1 MDDKIM
7 DDLIFYINVL
17 LVVIAS
23 IALFLIFL
31 FEKNFKIIIKNNN
44 DNNVKKYIVFAIK
57 YCSKREKFLGVKR
70 LREIVEDVYLNNYCM
85 FNALAI
91 SLFIACCGLMLNTI
105 ANKNTIGLVFI
116 MFMMCILIVLKIE
129 LDYIIKKKILLKID
143 KEIK

>member
-1 MDDKIM
+1 MDH
-7 DDLIFYINVL
+7 LVLNINML
-17 LVVIAS
+17 LVVIAI
-23 IALFLIFL
+23 IAVFIIFV
-31 FEKNFKIIIKNNN
+31 FRKKVKIAIKNNN

>member
-1 MDDKIM
+1 M
-7 DDLIFYINVL
+7 DDLVFNINML
-17 LVVIAS
+17 LVVIAI
-23 IALFLIFL
+23 IAVFIIFV
-31 FEKNFKIIIKNNN
+31 FRKKVKIAIKNNN

-85 FNALAI
+85 FNALA
-91 SLFIACCGLMLNTI
+91 LALLTACFGLMLNTI

>member
-1 MDDKIM
+1 MICVFRKK
-7 DDLIFYINVL
+7 V
-17 LVVIAS
+17 
-23 IALFLIFL
+23 
-31 FEKNFKIIIKNNN
+31 KIIIKNNN
-44 DNNVKKYIVFAIK
+44 DNNVKKYMVFAIK
-57 YCSKREKFLGVKR
+57 YCAKRGNFLGVKK

-105 ANKNTIGLVFI
+105 ANKNTIGLIFI

>member
-1 MDDKIM
+1 MLKNIW
-7 DDLIFYINVL
+7 
-17 LVVIAS
+17 
-23 IALFLIFL
+23 FLQL
-31 FEKNFKIIIKNNN
+31 N
-44 DNNVKKYIVFAIK
+44 IVQK
-57 YCSKREKFLGVKR
+57 GGDFLGVKK

-105 ANKNTIGLVFI
+105 ANKNTIGLIFI

>member
-1 MDDKIM
+1 MEDIVFKINLL
-7 DDLIFYINVL
+7 LII
-17 LVVIAS
+17 IAS
-23 IALFLIFL
+23 IVVFMICVFR
-31 FEKNFKIIIKNNN
+31 KKVKIIIKNNN
-44 DNNVKKYIVFAIK
+44 DNNVKKYMVFAIK
-57 YCSKREKFLGVKR
+57 YCAKRGDFLGVKK

-105 ANKNTIGLVFI
+105 ANKNTIGLIFI

>member
-1 MDDKIM
+1 M
-7 DDLIFYINVL
+7 DDLVFNINML
-17 LVVIAS
+17 LVVIAI
-23 IALFLIFL
+23 IAVFIIFV
-31 FEKNFKIIIKNNN
+31 FRKKVKIAIKNNN

-85 FNALAI
+85 FNAL

>member
-1 MDDKIM
+1 M

-57 YCSKREKFLGVKR
+57 YCSKRERFLGVKR

>member
-1 MDDKIM
+1 MEDIVFKINLL
-7 DDLIFYINVL
+7 LII
-17 LVVIAS
+17 IAS
-23 IALFLIFL
+23 IVVFMIFV
-31 FEKNFKIIIKNNN
+31 FRKKVKIAIKNNN